1 MKIDIEIDE
10 TSKET
15 RVVIY
20 TNEITEEVQEILNN
34 LKRAQQKHIVGIK
47 EERIYILNPD
57 DIFYFYSESGK
68 VFAQMYKE
76 NYEVKDKLYKLEEFF
91 KGTSFIRI
99 SKSAIANVEKIKN
112 LELFFNGSMCINF
125 TNGKQEYISRRY
137 VSKIKE
143 YLNMGGK

>member
-10 TSKET
+10 GIKET

-20 TNEITEEVQEILNN
+20 TSEITEEVQGVLNN
-34 LKRAQQKHIVGIK
+34 LKRTQQKHIVATK
-47 EERIYILNPD
+47 QERIYILNPD
-57 DIFYFYSESGK
+57 DIYYFYSESGK
-68 VFAQMYKE
+68 VFVQVHNE
-76 NYEVKDKLYKLEEFF
+76 NYEIKDKLYKLEEFF

-99 SKSAIANVEKIKN
+99 SKSAIANVDKVKN
-112 LELFFNGSMCINF
+112 LEIFFNGSMSINF
-125 TNGKQEYISRRY
+125 INGKQEYISRRY